1 MESSTIGLIEFGIV
15 VILTLIIVVFAKHSS
30 H

>member
-15 VILTLIIVVFAKHSS
+15 VILTLVVVLFARRS

>member
-1 MESSTIGLIEFGIV
+1 MDSSAIGMIELGIV

>member
-15 VILTLIIVVFAKHSS
+15 LILTVVVVVFARRGH
-30 H
+30 